1 MDQRSLEKKCKFNK
15 RVILFTFLLTIAT
28 LIAIWISTFKYYYNE
43 IKCNNVTMEKL
54 PIGSFQEEYKS
65 PNKKYTIN
73 SYICSSGGVPDW
85 AVRCEVVNNMS
96 GEVRN
101 IYWDYKIKLIDV
113 KWINDNIVSI
123 NGHKIDVKKEVY
135 DWRKI

>member
-43 IKCNNVTMEKL
+43 IKCNKVTMEKL
-54 PIGSFQEEYKS
+54 PVGSFQRKYDS
-65 PNKKYTIN
+65 PSKKYTIN
-73 SYICSSGGVPDW
+73 SYICGSGGLPDW
-85 AVRCEVVNNMS
+85 AARCEVVNNMN

-113 KWINDNIVSI
+113 KWINDNTVSI
-123 NGHKIDVKKEVY
+123 NGHKINVENDVY
-135 DWRKI
+135 DWRKV